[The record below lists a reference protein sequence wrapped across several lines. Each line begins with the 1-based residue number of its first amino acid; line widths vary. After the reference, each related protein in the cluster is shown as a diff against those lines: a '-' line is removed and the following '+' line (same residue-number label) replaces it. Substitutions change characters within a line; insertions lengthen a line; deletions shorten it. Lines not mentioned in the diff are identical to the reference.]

1 MNVLLIINLPPAL
14 EEDLVDYLLSIDSV
28 EGFTSYAVQ
37 GHGDHRNLSVA
48 EQVSGRRSRVQFEMV
63 IDQNDFEPITS
74 SLGKA
79 VGKDLLYWLMPVLD
93 IGRT

>member
-37 GHGDHRNLSVA
+37 GHGDHHNLSVA
-48 EQVSGRRSRVQFEMV
+48 EQVSGRRRRVLFEML
-63 IDQNDFEPITS
+63 IDQSDYEQITS
-74 SLGKA
+74 SLA
-79 VGKDLLYWLMPVLD
+79 TSVGKEVLYWLMPVLN